1 MNSLFDFG
9 SPKFLGMSESEI
21 HSTSSSGTPPNHSSN
36 SSGLNFHEQMFLPQD
51 FEFAHSSAS
60 SSTPEGCKGFFRR
73 SIWNHRIYACRFR
86 NDCEIRKETR
96 NACRQCR
103 LAKCIAVGMNPE
115 SKKPDYSPI
124 LNTAHL
130 KQFNSNETK
139 ALQPIG
145 YTSFINGFQPSNGQ
159 REFATSAAQTDL
171 SSFHFEQSRDAD
183 VKVNVN
189 VLHSPE
195 MSFARELIQIEQE
208 VWNLR
213 DGPTEAGGEVIPLP
227 HLNFKFEFAFS
238 NPTLISRRYPLQFT
252 DTKILS
258 ASLFVDAWRRHFVFY
273 VDFIRRLSAFKR
285 LDYADQLALAKA
297 RLTNCKWW
305 TLAYYSY
312 ASGQNGLCFPN
323 GHFHPNSSDV
333 RASEAD
339 SCVSVF
345 TAFYQSFLLFR
356 ISQFYEKLMP
366 TLMRDLVQN
375 CRRLKL
381 DFVEYVLLKALVL
394 FRDEFFLSPGG
405 LAIVREMQSKCMGN
419 LYLYTSQKSGGDAI
433 EGVNRY
439 MELLNMVPAVLY
451 LSAKFNERLE
461 LSAFFNT
468 IPGLEAL
475 IKETHT
481 CDTRHQT

>member
-1 MNSLFDFG
+1 
-9 SPKFLGMSESEI
+9 MSESEI

-36 SSGLNFHEQMFLPQD
+36 SSGLTFHEQMFLPQD

-60 SSTPEGCKGFFRR
+60 SSTPEEQNGAKLCAVCGDSAFGNHYGCVVCNGCKGFFRR

-115 SKKPDYSPI
+115 
-124 LNTAHL
+124 TV
-130 KQFNSNETK
+130 QFERDQGATTNRF
-139 ALQPIG
+139 
-145 YTSFINGFQPSNGQ
+145 TSFINGFQPSNGQ

-183 VKVNVN
+183 FKVNVN

-213 DGPTEAGGEVIPLP
+213 DVPTEAGAEVIPMP
-227 HLNFKFEFAFS
+227 HLNFKFEYAFS
-238 NPTLISRRYPLQFT
+238 NPALISRRYPLQFT
-252 DTKILS
+252 GTNVLS

-323 GHFHPNSSDV
+323 GHFHPNASDV

-339 SCVSVF
+339 S
-345 TAFYQSFLLFR
+345 A

-405 LAIVREMQSKCMGN
+405 LAIVREVQSKCMRN
-419 LYLYTSQKSGGDAI
+419 LYLYTSQKSAGDAI

-468 IPGLEAL
+468 IPGLDAL